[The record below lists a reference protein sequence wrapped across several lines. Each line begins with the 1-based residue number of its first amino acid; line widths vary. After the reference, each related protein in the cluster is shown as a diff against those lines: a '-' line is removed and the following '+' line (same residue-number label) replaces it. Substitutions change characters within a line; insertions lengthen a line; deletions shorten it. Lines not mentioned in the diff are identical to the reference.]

1 MAPRAGRFAAVTAG
15 GTALSAYIDSSE
27 YSQDIDTAETT
38 TYSTSS
44 NSKTYI
50 VTLQGATL
58 SFSGHWDPTSS
69 TGPAALINTIISA
82 GTAVTW
88 VHYPG
93 GTASGQRSNTFSG
106 IVTNFTESSDVGDDV
121 KFSCE
126 VLMTGAVTVA
136 SL

>member
-1 MAPRAGRFAAVTAG
+1 MAVRAARNAAITFG

-27 YSQDIDTAETT
+27 FSQDIDTAETT

-44 NSKTYI
+44 NAKTYI

-58 SFSGHWDPTSS
+58 SFSGHWDPTTS

-82 GTAVTW
+82 GTAVT
-88 VHYPG
+88 VVDYPG
-93 GTASGQRSNTFSG
+93 GTATGQRSNTFSG
-106 IVTNFTESSDVGDDV
+106 IITNYTESSDVGDDV

-126 VLMTGAVTVA
+126 VLMTGALTVA